1 MSTSKNNNSL
11 KKLIPYL
18 IIQKISFP
26 LFLLCGIHLYGQN
39 IDSLNIAFSDSI
51 PIQIIEEVQEDHS
64 RSGLIEEEYYTNNIF
79 NLGYNNNLS
88 IPLDSSQSKQIN
100 PESEHKTLVS
110 KIKEIFLENSSTQQK
125 IPSWMVF
132 ILLGQLCFLTLLIT
146 VYHKKFRLNFR
157 AMISSAAA
165 RNVQRETSSMTRME
179 DFLLY
184 LFFIINMG
192 IFIFLIPQIMNQNFQ
207 FNEFNHLLICVS
219 GLFILLLLKHLQLG
233 VLSVFLP
240 FKHEIAF
247 HNFLISNFNKVVGVV
262 ILPFLFMLILLEES
276 HTTLILYF
284 VFCLLSLIYSYMN
297 LLALLNARN
306 VFLFYKFHFFI
317 YLCAVEI
324 APILILIKF
333 LNII

>member
-1 MSTSKNNNSL
+1 M
-11 KKLIPYL
+11 
-18 IIQKISFP
+18 
-26 LFLLCGIHLYGQN
+26 LFGIHLYGQN
-39 IDSLNIAFSDSI
+39 MDSLNIAYSDSI
-51 PIQIIEEVQEDHS
+51 PIQIIEEDQEDHS

-79 NLGYNNNLS
+79 NLGYNKNLS
-88 IPLDSSQSKQIN
+88 IPLDSSQTKQNN
-100 PESEHKTLVS
+100 PDSEHKTLVS
-110 KIKEIFLENSSTQQK
+110 KIKEIFLENSTTQEK

-146 VYHKKFRLNFR
+146 VYPKKFRLIFH

-184 LFFIINMG
+184 LFFIINIG
-192 IFIFLIPQIMNQNFQ
+192 VFIFLIPQIMNQNFQ
-207 FNEFNHLLICVS
+207 FNELNHLLFCFC
-219 GLFILLLLKHLQLG
+219 GLFTGLLLKHLQLG
-233 VLSVFLP
+233 SLSAFLP
-240 FKHEIAF
+240 FRQEIAF

-262 ILPFLFMLILLEES
+262 ILPFLFLLIFLEES
-276 HTTLILYF
+276 QTTMILYF
-284 VFCLLSLIYSYMN
+284 VFGLLSLIYAYMN